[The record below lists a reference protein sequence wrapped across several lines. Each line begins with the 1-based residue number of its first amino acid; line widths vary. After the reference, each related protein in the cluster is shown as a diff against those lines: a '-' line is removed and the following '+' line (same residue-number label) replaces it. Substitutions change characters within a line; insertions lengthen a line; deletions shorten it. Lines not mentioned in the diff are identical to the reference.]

1 MKSRYHAALL
11 CYAALALAAGFQFTG
26 KIRLALWIF
35 LGALA
40 AKTWIHHQRSSR

>member
-1 MKSRYHAALL
+1 VKSRYHAALL

>member
-1 MKSRYHAALL
+1 MKSRYYTALL
-11 CYAALALAAGFQFTG
+11 CYAALALAAGLQFTG

-40 AKTWIHHQRSSR
+40 VKTWIHHQRSAR